1 MMCDIPINYIT
12 HYTLLHITIMPT
24 NNKSIIVF
32 SHCVSVFS
40 FPSSVAFIYIV
51 YKICIQHLIYNSNS
65 LFYYIQLYVHIA
77 NNLTEKKSIFGVHQL
92 TETPIL
98 PFNLSI
104 QAIMEFKTRR
114 SLCL

>member
-1 MMCDIPINYIT
+1 MYTTPDIQFKFFILL
-12 HYTLLHITIMPT
+12 YT
-24 NNKSIIVF
+24 
-32 SHCVSVFS
+32 
-40 FPSSVAFIYIV
+40 A
-51 YKICIQHLIYNSNS
+51 LIPV
-65 LFYYIQLYVHIA
+65 YVHIA